1 MANHNLVPVPAH
13 LEEGNGALP
22 LAGVTV
28 RGPQAGLLASELG
41 TLTGSDVPV
50 ATGEPVV
57 SLAVAGGGVAGSYE
71 LAVTPDGATVTGAD
85 RAGLRYG
92 IFTLV
97 QLARRAGE
105 GWELPAVAIQDAP
118 RFGYRGVMLDTARHF
133 FDVATV
139 KRVIDRAARLKL
151 NVLHLHLTDDQGWR
165 IEIESR
171 PELTRL
177 ASGTGV
183 FSDEGGYYTQADFAE
198 IVAHAA
204 DNDMTVVPEID
215 LPGHTHAISLA
226 YPDLMEEPQLL
237 PSVMESVEA
246 YGGDAPVAG
255 EPYRGMAV
263 GFSSVRIGHEPTY
276 GFLADVLGELAAMTP
291 GPWLHVGGD
300 ECHGTDRADYVAFIN
315 RVTAMVAG
323 LGKTPMLWHEAGAAD
338 ALASGS
344 VGQFWGLRRHDGD
357 VAGRVRAFPA
367 AGGKVV
373 LSPADAA
380 YLDMKYDAHTPIG
393 LVWADGPTSVER
405 SYDWEPDTLVEGL
418 AEEDLL
424 GVEAPLWTETV
435 TDLAA
440 IDTLMFPRIASVAE
454 HAWSPASGA
463 HPARTWESFA
473 GRVGGLA
480 PLWEAQG
487 IGFHRSPEITW
498 ADA

>member
-1 MANHNLVPVPAH
+1 MADYNLVPVPVH
-13 LEEGNGALP
+13 LEEGDGVLP

-28 RGPQAGLLASELG
+28 GGPLAELLASELA
-41 TLTGSDVPV
+41 TLIGGDVPV
-50 ATGEPVV
+50 VQEPVV
-57 SLAVAGGGVAGSYE
+57 SLAVEDGGEAGSYE
-71 LAVTPDGATVTGAD
+71 LAITPGGATVTGAD

-92 IFTLV
+92 IFTLA

-118 RFGYRGVMLDTARHF
+118 RFAYRGVMLDTARHF

-183 FSDEGGYYTQADFAE
+183 FSDEGGHYTKADFAE
-198 IVAHAA
+198 IVAYAA
-204 DNDMTVVPEID
+204 ANDMVVVPEID

-246 YGGDAPVAG
+246 YGGDAPING
-255 EPYRGMAV
+255 EPFRGMAV
-263 GFSSVRIGHEPTY
+263 GFSSVRIDHEPTY
-276 GFLADVLGELAAMTP
+276 EFLADVLGDLAEMTP
-291 GPWLHVGGD
+291 GPWLHIGGD
-300 ECHGTDRADYVAFIN
+300 ECHGTDKADYVAFIN

-338 ALASGS
+338 SLASGA
-344 VGQFWGLRRHDGD
+344 VGQFWDLRSHDAD
-357 VAGRVRAFPA
+357 VAEKTRAFPA
-367 AGGKVV
+367 VGGKVV

-380 YLDMKYDAHTPIG
+380 YLDMKYDADTEIG

-405 SYDWEPDTLVEGL
+405 SYDWEPGTLVHGL
-418 AEEDLL
+418 AEDDIL

-440 IDTLMFPRIASVAE
+440 IDQLMFPRLASAAE
-454 HAWSPASGA
+454 HAWSPAKGA
-463 HPARTWESFA
+463 HPSRTWESFA
-473 GRVGGLA
+473 DRLGGLA

-487 IGFHRSPEITW
+487 VGFHRSQEIAW
-498 ADA
+498 VDA